1 MAYFLRS
8 VGFRRLFLNPRRQTA
23 YDHKCDQDGNE
34 NSQLKRVPHTHSP
47 SPVNRPGW
55 PNLAA
60 VECPSISAGSIRHRA
75 WPAVG
80 PTQTE
85 PLASSRPRPRP
96 MLAAIDM
103 VIQQGLGPRPC
114 ARRFPTRDCRPSAPP
129 SDCDLVDKRRIIV
142 RRPRTIDPL

>member
-8 VGFRRLFLNPRRQTA
+8 VGFSQLFLNPRRQTA
-23 YDHKCDQDGNE
+23 YDTNPIGWQRRFP
-34 NSQLKRVPHTHSP
+34 LKRLPHTHSP

-129 SDCDLVDKRRIIV
+129 SDCDLVDQRRIIV
-142 RRPRTIDPL
+142 RRPRTVDPL